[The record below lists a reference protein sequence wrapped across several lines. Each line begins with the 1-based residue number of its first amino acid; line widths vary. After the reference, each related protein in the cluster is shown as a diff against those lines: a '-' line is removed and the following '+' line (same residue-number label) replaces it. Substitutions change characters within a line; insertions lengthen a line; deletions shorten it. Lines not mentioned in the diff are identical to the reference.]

1 MKKIIVRLL
10 FAGAVGLV
18 FVLPAFAGNPNRTG
32 TAGGQELLI
41 PVGGRGIGLG
51 GSLLASATG
60 VDALFWNPAGLPRMS
75 NTAEASFSQMSYIAD
90 IGVSYGAIGVKAGS
104 IGSIGISLKSIS
116 FGDIPVTTADAPDG
130 TGQTFSPTFV
140 DAGLTYGSMLSDRVS
155 FGVTA
160 TLVTEKIMSTSA
172 SSIAFSGGVQYA
184 GLGLPGLSL
193 GVTFKNFGSALSFD
207 GSDLLVTAAPD
218 GTNRPKSFYKVTVA
232 PAELPTSLEI
242 GLAYNVRFDE
252 QNSVLLNGDFA
263 NNNYS
268 DDEYKLGAEFTLVN
282 QVYVRGAYSL
292 SPNTTKDLAGTLE
305 YQYDYSFGAGFKVD
319 LGGAIA
325 SVDYGYRHLRT
336 LSSNNVFSITLGF

>member
-1 MKKIIVRLL
+1 MNKNIKRSFIV
-10 FAGAVGLV
+10 GALAVLCS
-18 FVLPAFAGNPNRTG
+18 LPAFGGNPNRTG

-60 VDALFWNPAGLPRMS
+60 VDALFWNPAGLPRMPGS
-75 NTAEASFSQMSYIAD
+75 AEASFSQMSYIAD
-90 IGVSYGAIGVKAGS
+90 IGVSYGAVGIKAGS
-104 IGSIGISLKSIS
+104 LGSIGISLKSIS
-116 FGDIPVTTADAPDG
+116 FGDIPVTTAEAPDG
-130 TGQTFSPTFV
+130 TGQTYSPTFV

-172 SSIAFSGGVQYA
+172 SSIAFSGGVQYS

-193 GVTFKNFGSALSFD
+193 GVAFKNFGSALSFD
-207 GSDLLVTAAPD
+207 GSDLLVTAAAD
-218 GTNRPKSFYKVTVA
+218 GANRPKSFYKVTVA
-232 PAELPTSLEI
+232 PAELPTSLEL
-242 GLAYNVRFDE
+242 GLSYNVRFDE

-268 DDEYKLGAEFTLVN
+268 DDEYRLGAEFTLVN

-292 SPNTTKDLAGTLE
+292 SPNTTKDIAGTSE
-305 YQYDYSFGAGFKVD
+305 YQYDYTFGAGFKID
-319 LGGAIA
+319 LGGATA

-336 LSSNNVFSITLGF
+336 LNSNNVFSITLGF